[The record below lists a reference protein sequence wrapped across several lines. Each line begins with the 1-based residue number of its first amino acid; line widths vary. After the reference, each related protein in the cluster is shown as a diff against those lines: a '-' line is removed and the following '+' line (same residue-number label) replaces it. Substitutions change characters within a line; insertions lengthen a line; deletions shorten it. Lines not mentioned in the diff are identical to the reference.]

1 MLYESVHKCIYC
13 THVFNCTKVYK
24 HIYAVHLCVLQLY
37 KSVHKGICC
46 TKVCASVHAAKKC
59 KQVYILDINIV
70 YAAQKSAQ
78 VCSIPCH
85 SDFSLIV
92 SLDLS
97 RYRPTPHLSSTISI
111 KYIFIP
117 LLECAIPAAPT
128 LSVTQIRVTSI
139 LAVFLKTWST
149 GSLKI

>member
-59 KQVYILDINIV
+59 KQVYILDINLNDCICCTKECTSV
-70 YAAQKSAQ
+70 LNS
-78 VCSIPCH
+78 VPLRLP
-85 SDFSLIV
+85 SDCV
-92 SLDLS
+92 
-97 RYRPTPHLSSTISI
+97 
-111 KYIFIP
+111 
-117 LLECAIPAAPT
+117 
-128 LSVTQIRVTSI
+128 
-139 LAVFLKTWST
+139 T